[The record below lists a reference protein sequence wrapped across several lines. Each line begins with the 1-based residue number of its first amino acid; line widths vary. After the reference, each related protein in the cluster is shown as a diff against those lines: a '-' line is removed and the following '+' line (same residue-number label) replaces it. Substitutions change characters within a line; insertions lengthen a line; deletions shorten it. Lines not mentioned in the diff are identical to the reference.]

1 MLFAY
6 SLLVF
11 NALYL
16 TLFYIIFENLIM
28 EIQPLPRQRYYCIHW
43 FNMLSKYNIIHL
55 WFIYPFLYLLFYVS
69 WHFITK
75 I

>member
-1 MLFAY
+1 MYLILYSNTSSLYNIKMMLFAY

-16 TLFYIIFENLIM
+16 TLFYIIFESLIM
-28 EIQPLPRQRYYCIHW
+28 
-43 FNMLSKYNIIHL
+43 
-55 WFIYPFLYLLFYVS
+55 
-69 WHFITK
+69 K